1 MTPRLQTSSAGRPAR
16 WGGLALAVS
25 AVLAAC
31 VPGAGAQAG
40 RPQLPAPEGPHPVGT
55 TVLHVVDST
64 RADPADAGRRREL
77 MVQLWYPA
85 ASGGGAAARYVPG
98 AAAEAMRRDGYYDV
112 DSLTID
118 AWSRVRT
125 HARSDAPVIHGT
137 RLPVLVLSH
146 GLGVSRAHYTALV
159 EELASRGYTVAAVD
173 HPYGGVAALPDGRVL
188 TAGADPGDLRN
199 DSTLGLR
206 VQQWAADAGVVL
218 DRLRAMDGA
227 RTGRFGGRLDLARA
241 GMLGHSL
248 GGAAAVEAC
257 RTDARF
263 RACADL
269 DGALYG
275 PVAETGPAR
284 PTLVIR
290 SRPVYSDEELAARGR
305 TREAWEAMGR
315 EIEGSLLA
323 ILARRPEVP
332 SYLVSVAGTGHMSFS
347 DAPFTFPAAVTRFGG
362 KQIDP
367 LRGHRIVSAYLRAFF
382 ERHLDGGSGALLDG
396 PTTLYPEVTFA
407 RVDPLPRRESPA

>member
-1 MTPRLQTSSAGRPAR
+1 VIPPLRISPPGRGAR
-16 WGGLALAVS
+16 RGVLALAVS

-31 VPGAGAQAG
+31 VPGAGAQTAG
-40 RPQLPAPEGPHPVGT
+40 LRLPSPEGPHPVGT

-64 RADPADAGRRREL
+64 RADPVDAARRREL

-85 ASGGGAAARYVPG
+85 APGGEDAARYVPG

-112 DSLTID
+112 DTLTFD
-118 AWSRVRT
+118 AWKRLRT
-125 HARSDAPVIHGT
+125 HARTDTPVLRGR

-146 GLGVSRAHYTALV
+146 GLGVSRAHYTALAQ
-159 EELASRGYTVAAVD
+159 ELASHGYAVAAVD

-188 TAGADPGDLRN
+188 TAGEDPGDLRN
-199 DSTLGLR
+199 DSTLGRR
-206 VQQWAADAGVVL
+206 VQQWAADAGFVL

-227 RTGRFGGRLDLARA
+227 RTGRFAGRLDLGRA
-241 GMLGHSL
+241 GMVGHSL

-257 RTDARF
+257 RTDSRF

-275 PVAETGPAR
+275 PAAETGPAR

-347 DAPFTFPAAVTRFGG
+347 DAPFTFPTAVTRFGG
-362 KQIDP
+362 EQVEP

-382 ERHLDGGSGALLDG
+382 ERHLDGGGGALLDG
-396 PTTLYPEVTFA
+396 PSPLYPEVTFA
-407 RVDPLPRRESPA
+407 RADPLPRRESPE